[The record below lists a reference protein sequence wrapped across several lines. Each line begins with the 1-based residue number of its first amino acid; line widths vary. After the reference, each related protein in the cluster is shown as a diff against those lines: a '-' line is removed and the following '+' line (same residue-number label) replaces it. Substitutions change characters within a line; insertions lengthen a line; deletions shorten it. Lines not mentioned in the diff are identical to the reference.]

1 MRDWADGY
9 KHPLCFIR
17 IDMKLHDEENLLKP
31 GIYKI
36 LNTHNNRIYIGQA
49 KQFKSRWRDHSRS
62 LLNGKHCNRFL
73 RNDFAK
79 CKEELGHDNFI
90 EFYILEVMEGSSK
103 EQRNHREEWWIAQ
116 YYDNQGQC
124 YNFKQ
129 KTEAKERSCFSMTP
143 EETKQFLSKQSK
155 ERWDNH
161 SYRQKMHEIMS
172 SDSVREKLSKAQQT
186 CWKDPKYRQNQI
198 ESLAESEASILAS
211 KRLKNR
217 WQDPE
222 FRKKMINIL
231 DETRG
236 KTKVCIERICQNCG
250 SKYNIRRNDSKNINC
265 KECIKSMIMK
275 RYKEKHGLVSSLER
289 KCKTCGIEFLLKRDN
304 KKSVNCKKCVH
315 AIAFARYISNSKN
328 KEHVRNVRIKHG
340 QRNTEKIKLQNKSY
354 REKNKD
360 KELARQKEY
369 YALNTDKI
377 ILRQKEYFSK
387 PEVRSRRNKDEME
400 KDKTNVQFRLEK
412 RISHSIR
419 ESLKINDLTKSKAK
433 WQSIIG
439 YSTLQLK
446 EHLEK
451 LFDEKMSW
459 QNYGSYWHISH
470 IKPKS
475 WFVYDSINHPEFKS
489 YWSLENIRPLEA
501 KENIRKGNRYKG

>member
-1 MRDWADGY
+1 
-9 KHPLCFIR
+9 
-17 IDMKLHDEENLLKP
+17 
-31 GIYKI
+31 
-36 LNTHNNRIYIGQA
+36 
-49 KQFKSRWRDHSRS
+49 
-62 LLNGKHCNRFL
+62 
-73 RNDFAK
+73 
-79 CKEELGHDNFI
+79 
-90 EFYILEVMEGSSK
+90 
-103 EQRNHREEWWIAQ
+103 
-116 YYDNQGQC
+116 
-124 YNFKQ
+124 
-129 KTEAKERSCFSMTP
+129 
-143 EETKQFLSKQSK
+143 
-155 ERWDNH
+155 
-161 SYRQKMHEIMS
+161 
-172 SDSVREKLSKAQQT
+172 
-186 CWKDPKYRQNQI
+186 
-198 ESLAESEASILAS
+198 
-211 KRLKNR
+211 
-217 WQDPE
+217 
-222 FRKKMINIL
+222 
-231 DETRG
+231 
-236 KTKVCIERICQNCG
+236 
-250 SKYNIRRNDSKNINC
+250 
-265 KECIKSMIMK
+265 MIMK
-275 RYKEKHGLVSSLER
+275 RYKEKHGLVPSLER

-340 QRNTEKIKLQNKSY
+340 QRNTEKIKLQNKIY

-387 PEVRSRRNKDEME
+387 PEVRSRRNKTEME

>member
-1 MRDWADGY
+1 
-9 KHPLCFIR
+9 
-17 IDMKLHDEENLLKP
+17 MKLHDEENLLKP

-62 LLNGKHCNRFL
+62 LLNGKHCNRFF

-172 SDSVREKLSKAQQT
+172 SDSVREKLSKAQQA

-236 KTKVCIERICQNCG
+236 IRNVCIERICQNCG
-250 SKYNIRRNDSKNINC
+250 SKYNIRRNDSRNINC
-265 KECIKSMIMK
+265 KECAKLMIMG
-275 RYKEKHGLVSSLER
+275 RYREKHGLAPSLER
-289 KCKTCGIEFLLKRDN
+289 KCKTCGIGYLLKRDN
-304 KKSVNCKKCVH
+304 KKSINCKKCTH
-315 AIAFARYISNSKN
+315 AIRYARYVSNLKNKDHVQSVRKKHGERNAENIKLKN
-328 KEHVRNVRIKHG
+328 KE
-340 QRNTEKIKLQNKSY
+340 Y
-354 REKNKD
+354 REKNKN
-360 KELARQKEY
+360 EESVRQRKY

-377 ILRQKEYFSK
+377 LFRQNEYLSK
-387 PEVRSRRNKDEME
+387 PEVRAKRNKAERE
-400 KDKTNVQFRLEK
+400 KGKISIQFRLGK
-412 RISHSIR
+412 CMSHAVR
-419 ESLKINDLTKSKAK
+419 ESLKINNLTISKAK
-433 WQSIIG
+433 WQCLVG
-439 YSTLQLK
+439 YSTLQIK

-459 QNYGSYWHISH
+459 ENYGSCWYIKH

-475 WFVYDSINHPEFKS
+475 CFIYDSPSHPDFKS
-489 YWSLENIRPLEA
+489 YWSMDNIRPSEVKKNLI
-501 KENIRKGNRYKG
+501 K